1 MPAYGIAEARDRL
14 SELLARAERGE
25 EVVITRNGKPVIH
38 MTPYT
43 RRASVEELR
52 GRLARMPAQGTPIS
66 ELIVQ
71 MRGEDDDANPER
83 PVPDSDESR

>member
-14 SELLARAERGE
+14 SELLARA